1 MQLAGRSGGPWLGEL
16 QRQLLEA
23 VLEDP
28 ALNTAEALTDLGL
41 VMVQRENDPPR
52 RHEDT
57 K

>member
-52 RHEDT
+52 RHKDT